1 MCVEE
6 SVMPKSVEGTYSNG
20 RIELSEL
27 PSGMPEDTRV
37 IVTFLE
43 NSRTIDL
50 RQRGISTEQAASLRQ
65 RLSTFIEDWE
75 SPEMTVYDDYDES
88 KIQKR

>member
-1 MCVEE
+1 MLL
-6 SVMPKSVEGTYSNG
+6 SIEGRYSNG
-20 RIELSEL
+20 KIELSES
-27 PSGMPEDTRV
+27 PQVPDDTRV

-43 NSRTIDL
+43 NGENGAIDL
-50 RQRGISTEQAASLRQ
+50 RQRGIDEEQAASLRQ

-75 SPEMTVYDDYDES
+75 SLEMAIYDDYDES

>member
-1 MCVEE
+1 
-6 SVMPKSVEGTYSNG
+6 MPMSIEGTYSNG
-20 RIELSEL
+20 KIELSEN
-27 PSGMPEDTRV
+27 PSVPDDTRV

-43 NSRTIDL
+43 NGAMDM
-50 RQRGISTEQAASLRQ
+50 RQRGIDEEQAASLRQ

-75 SPEMTVYDDYDES
+75 SPEMAIYDDYDES

>member
-1 MCVEE
+1 MLL
-6 SVMPKSVEGTYSNG
+6 SIEGRYSNG
-20 RIELSEL
+20 KIELSES
-27 PSGMPEDTRV
+27 PQVPDDTKV

-43 NSRTIDL
+43 NGAMDL
-50 RQRGISTEQAASLRQ
+50 RQRGIDEEQAASLRQ

-75 SPEMTVYDDYDES
+75 SPEMAIYDDYDES

>member
-1 MCVEE
+1 ML
-6 SVMPKSVEGTYSNG
+6 KSIEGTYSNG
-20 RIELSEL
+20 KIELRET
-27 PSGMPEDTRV
+27 PQVPDDTRV

-43 NSRTIDL
+43 RGALDL
-50 RQRGISTEQAASLRQ
+50 RQRGIGEEQAASLRQ

-75 SPEMTVYDDYDES
+75 SPEMAVYDYDDES

>member
-1 MCVEE
+1 
-6 SVMPKSVEGTYSNG
+6 MPMSIEGTYSNG
-20 RIELSEL
+20 KIELSEN
-27 PSGMPEDTRV
+27 PSVPDDTRV

-43 NSRTIDL
+43 NGAMDM
-50 RQRGISTEQAASLRQ
+50 RQRGIDEEQAASLRQ

-75 SPEMTVYDDYDES
+75 SPEMAIYDGYDES

>member
-1 MCVEE
+1 
-6 SVMPKSVEGTYSNG
+6 MPMSIEGTYSNG
-20 RIELSEL
+20 KIELSEN
-27 PSGMPEDTRV
+27 PSVPDDTRV

-43 NSRTIDL
+43 NGAMDM
-50 RQRGISTEQAASLRQ
+50 RQRGIDEEQAASLRQ

-75 SPEMTVYDDYDES
+75 SSEMAIYDDYDES